1 MYISIISFGIS
12 FLALAALIGH
22 KLIEMRRGAPLISQK
37 VLDKTDALVEGTLYA
52 KKEEL
57 LDRIA
62 HSLARGYVTVR
73 KAIRAIY
80 FLAVHSLHAR
90 LSKILER
97 MKRSG
102 VKKNKGSVSF
112 FLKHI
117 SEKDEV
123 KTEIRDTY

>member
-1 MYISIISFGIS
+1 MYVSILSFGIS
-12 FLALAALIGH
+12 LLAIAALIGH

-37 VLDKTDALVEGTLYA
+37 ILDKSDALIEEKLYA

-57 LDRIA
+57 LDRVA
-62 HSLARGYVTVR
+62 HALARTIITTR
-73 KAIRAIY
+73 KTIRAIY
-80 FLAVHSLHAR
+80 FLAVHALHAR

-102 VKKNKGSVSF
+102 IKKNKGSVSF

-117 SEKDEV
+117 SEKEDEL
-123 KTEIRDTY
+123 ESRD